1 MPALA
6 SAFNSASRSVEGHS
20 LIGTFVEVWRDL
32 VSRLFDSYR
41 PELHYMRGP
50 GPKCREKALQRHG
63 AQIQHPCE
71 QAISTVQ
78 PGPVAKEKLN
88 LCNLTMAA
96 TRLKPRPSPSVRW
109 FLSER

>member
-1 MPALA
+1 MSALA
-6 SAFNSASRSVEGHS
+6 STINSAGRHS
-20 LIGTFVEVWRDL
+20 SIGMFVEVWRDL

-78 PGPVAKEKLN
+78 PGPAAKEKLN
-88 LCNLTMAA
+88 LCSLTMAA
-96 TRLKPRPSPSVRW
+96 TRLKPRPSPSVR
-109 FLSER
+109 

>member
-1 MPALA
+1 MSALA
-6 SAFNSASRSVEGHS
+6 STINSTGRHS

-63 AQIQHPCE
+63 AQTQHPCE

-78 PGPVAKEKLN
+78 PGPAAKEKLN
-88 LCNLTMAA
+88 LCSLTMAA
-96 TRLKPRPSPSVRW
+96 TRLKPRPSPSVR
-109 FLSER
+109 